1 MENVKFSGLTVADT
15 ATAAVNPGC
24 KPGAGTVSVG
34 EGATLEVAQSGTATL
49 GGALTLA
56 AGAALAFSFTELE
69 TPPVLAGTVNVK
81 VSAPA
86 EGFPRAASFALTSG
100 MDFTGADM
108 KLVDAPRWADSVY
121 VRNGDIVLRVRKGT
135 AVFVR

>member
-1 MENVKFSGLTVADT
+1 MQAGRGD
-15 ATAAVNPGC
+15 GC
-24 KPGAGTVSVG
+24 VG

-100 MDFTGADM
+100 MDFTGADV

>member
-1 MENVKFSGLTVADT
+1 MADT

-100 MDFTGADM
+100 MNFTGADV

>member
-1 MENVKFSGLTVADT
+1 MADT

-69 TPPVLAGTVNVK
+69 TPPVLAGTAVDAGTMNVK

-100 MDFTGADM
+100 MDFTGAAV

>member
-1 MENVKFSGLTVADT
+1 MADT

-69 TPPVLAGTVNVK
+69 APPVRAGTVNVK

-100 MDFTGADM
+100 MNFTGADV

>member
-1 MENVKFSGLTVADT
+1 MADT

-56 AGAALAFSFTELE
+56 AGAALAFSFT
-69 TPPVLAGTVNVK
+69 
-81 VSAPA
+81 
-86 EGFPRAASFALTSG
+86 
-100 MDFTGADM
+100 GADV

>member
-56 AGAALAFSFTELE
+56 VGAALAFSFTELE

-100 MDFTGADM
+100 MDFTGADV

>member
-1 MENVKFSGLTVADT
+1 MAWRIPSISNRSLQCQTRTAYASVKCKMENVKFSGLT
-15 ATAAVNPGC
+15 
-24 KPGAGTVSVG
+24 
-34 EGATLEVAQSGTATL
+34 
-49 GGALTLA
+49 
-56 AGAALAFSFTELE
+56 
-69 TPPVLAGTVNVK
+69 VLAGTVNVK

-100 MDFTGADM
+100 MDFTGADV

>member
-1 MENVKFSGLTVADT
+1 MSGSRMAFECRSCSGKVVFSNEYNTFSGLTVADT

-69 TPPVLAGTVNVK
+69 TPPVLAGTAVDAGTVNVK

-100 MDFTGADM
+100 MDFTGA
-108 KLVDAPRWADSVY
+108 R
-121 VRNGDIVLRVRKGT
+121 T
-135 AVFVR
+135 